1 MHLVYCH
8 GLASRCWVSRG
19 PEALRGREVRDR
31 LYPGPVTG
39 TLSFFFF
46 FLPFHFTSAKII
58 KKTNISDNFQNLES
72 GVPKCLDVG
81 HFFTHPSLP
90 QKRPKL
96 SPISFKIEYEPG
108 YHLNIIQYC
117 LMLAGD

>member
-58 KKTNISDNFQNLES
+58 KKTNFSENSQNLES

-81 HFFTHPSLP
+81 HFLRTLP
-90 QKRPKL
+90 PPKKTQTEPYFFL
-96 SPISFKIEYEPG
+96 TEYEPG
-108 YHLNIIQYC
+108 YHLNITQYC